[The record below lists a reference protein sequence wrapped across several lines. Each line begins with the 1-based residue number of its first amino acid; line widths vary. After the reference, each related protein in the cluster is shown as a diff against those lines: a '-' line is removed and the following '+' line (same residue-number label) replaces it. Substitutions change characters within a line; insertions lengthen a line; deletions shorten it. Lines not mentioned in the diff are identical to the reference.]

1 MFNLGV
7 PELILI
13 LVIGL
18 VVFGPKK
25 LPEIG
30 KSVGKGLK
38 EFKKAMNDI
47 KQNIDL
53 ESEFK
58 EVAEITKEVSDI
70 KNGLKE
76 VVLGSDT
83 PSASQSVIASASDDT
98 SETLEE
104 DSRLAW
110 VKNSP
115 EWRPDWGAQSEEEWV
130 TDALSDD
137 EINASYEQASV
148 KQPVAT
154 PNNQLEVLTDEEAL
168 LPNQKEMLP
177 EKEQA
182 TV

>member
-58 EVAEITKEVSDI
+58 EVAEIKKEVSDL

-83 PSASQSVIASASDDT
+83 PAASQSVIASSSDDT
-98 SETLEE
+98 PETPGE
-104 DSRLAW
+104 DLRLAW

-115 EWRPDWGAQSEEEWV
+115 EWTADWGAQSEGEWAA
-130 TDALSDD
+130 DPIKED
-137 EINASYEQASV
+137 EINTYSEQID
-148 KQPVAT
+148 
-154 PNNQLEVLTDEEAL
+154 NQDAAAPEVLPDTEPVQPKQEEL
-168 LPNQKEMLP
+168 LP